1 MYQRP
6 ARNSRLVTLI
16 RTGGFEPA
24 PPQSALFRNCGHIDQ
39 GWTHLYFEL
48 PQTVGFTFGLLASI
62 NGAEG
67 SSESYGSSRREAN
80 D

>member
-1 MYQRP
+1 LELRHLKRAVQKLWY
-6 ARNSRLVTLI
+6 
-16 RTGGFEPA
+16 
-24 PPQSALFRNCGHIDQ
+24 IDQ

-67 SSESYGSSRREAN
+67 SFRILREALEGE
-80 D
+80 